1 MVCSGRV
8 FAYCS
13 QVPRFAF
20 SLQKETKVSCR
31 SHHFYIPTHCVG
43 PQHCVCVFL
52 LALWKAY
59 YVSHLPKARHICFI
73 LWFPLLKSILPEI
86 PRLLCREDVLSTNP
100 RCELG
105 RSEASE
111 LLPGLAQ
118 IPGLQRR
125 EALSWLPATVSLWA
139 EFSFF
144 PASPPDLSSE
154 KPHCV
159 PFL

>member
-1 MVCSGRV
+1 MQWQSVCLLFASTQVCLFTAEKFHAEFIISTSRLIVQDPNTV
-8 FAYCS
+8 FVY
-13 QVPRFAF
+13 FF
-20 SLQKETKVSCR
+20 WL
-31 SHHFYIPTHCVG
+31 
-43 PQHCVCVFL
+43 
-52 LALWKAY
+52 LWKAY

-100 RCELG
+100 WCELG

-111 LLPGLAQ
+111 GCFHVWLRYPAYRAS
-118 IPGLQRR
+118 IRKAP
-125 EALSWLPATVSLWA
+125 SWLPASVSLWA
-139 EFSFF
+139 EFSFL